1 MFANNLQIC
10 NGADD
15 NAGEACSELVFSPI
29 DEMFPD
35 DAPILSSGFRILELD
50 SKTVELTPV
59 SLEPFFLSK
68 LIKKKILSKYC
79 FDFLSLVIILL

>member
-10 NGADD
+10 NGVDD

-50 SKTVELTPV
+50 AKTVELTCAP
-59 SLEPFFLSK
+59 LELFFHGK
-68 LIKKKILSKYC
+68 CCY
-79 FDFLSLVIILL
+79 LVLH